1 MAAATWLPERFGL
14 SGERTN
20 LRARNLVLAKD
31 VLMGVAGSA
40 GLSVLALQIVLYRQ
54 APKGAVPLEAGG
66 VPAAEASDQAC
77 WHQRAVSALGSVHI
91 GLFAGIARPYGHVL
105 LGRGGRQSANQN
117 LLSQP
122 ER

>member
-1 MAAATWLPERFGL
+1 MLNTASLVVAAATWLPERFGL

-54 APKGAVPLEAGG
+54 APKGAVPLEAG
-66 VPAAEASDQAC
+66 VYR
-77 WHQRAVSALGSVHI
+77 QRRPLI
-91 GLFAGIARPYGHVL
+91 GCPGT
-105 LGRGGRQSANQN
+105 RG
-117 LLSQP
+117 P
-122 ER
+122 